1 MTKTKKLVL
10 AVSFMLMCGTAAAH
24 RHPHYHGP
32 RYRFV
37 PGITTVIKT
46 APGPRATI
54 VSRLTKNDRYEMAVA
69 YLTTHPSMSVKQYAK
84 MTGLKKDMAEAELN
98 VYATDVL
105 NPIKPVPGK
114 KNVYFLKK

>member
-1 MTKTKKLVL
+1 MTKIKMFVL
-10 AVSFMLMCGTAAAH
+10 TVSFMLMCGTAAAH
-24 RHPHYHGP
+24 RHYHGP

-54 VSRLTKNDRYEMAVA
+54 INRLTKNDRYDMAVA
-69 YLTTHPSMSVKQYAK
+69 YLNTHPSMSVKQYAK

-98 VYATDVL
+98 VYAMDGL

-114 KNVYFLKK
+114 KNLYFLKK